1 MPHLFS
7 NSAIDVLSI
16 FEKILAFFQDVGAF
30 DAFLFD
36 HSSIKYDPKL
46 DIYLGRFVSL
56 LEEIKVISDTLKTTD
71 HFRTLTSHAEFTACD
86 NLENFNKITTSSSN
100 DLRDLLPTADQLP
113 SSGQLLPAGQLPSS
127 SQLLPA
133 DQLPN
138 SGQLL
143 RASQLPSSGRL
154 LPAEQLPNSGQLRP
168 ADQLPNSGQQLISN
182 HIDNRR
188 SENIITFEDSLITVA
203 ESEPFVTTSR
213 IDKKESR
220 VSNNVDGYEPS
231 LTPGEQLISSAIDGL
246 VQEVASH
253 DDNDDGLNNDE
264 INFRPIEEQEET
276 ALKNIG
282 SNDQW
287 SGDNSQ
293 GLKSGDADKTTQANE
308 KGSFTCAHCGKVL
321 SSRTSLL
328 KHINIHSGIKPYCC
342 EHCGKL
348 FTTNTN
354 LSAHLTRQ
362 HNLNTESAKSC
373 SVCGK
378 LFVRMSALKLHLSV
392 HRGFKP
398 FKCSICDKAFAQK
411 VTRDTHFLTHTRN
424 YSYPCKVCPKRFP
437 TKYKLSFHMKT
448 HGQPQLACAVC
459 DKRFATRQYLKAH
472 YQSHNLQRSDAA
484 PPPCRLD
491 TSTPQVIEAPP
502 ISCPQCDLTFR
513 SQRALTRHTR
523 AKHEHLIQWYY
534 CKQPDCPRPTKAFPT
549 KYQLTKHNDRHHS
562 QHTKKFVCKTCG
574 KSFVEK
580 NSLMRHQ
587 RQNHMVGLSLQEL
600 KPYSCH
606 VCSKRFFTKS
616 KMTVH
621 MSTHAENPQF
631 RCELCTKSFYRKDS
645 LKKHFKERH
654 STATTSSEPSQAQF
668 SCSQC
673 GKNFKSQ
680 SALVFHLQ
688 THNGDFKFQCENCN
702 KCFVRKCH
710 FESHMRS
717 HSESRPYKCSTCG
730 RGFKEKKHWK
740 VHLRRVHTNE
750 ITMQSLLDSITSEA
764 ALCTDNTD
772 MMHHPV
778 LQANDCLAISQSYII
793 NAGIELQHM

>member
-1 MPHLFS
+1 MPHLFT
-7 NSAIDVLSI
+7 NSAIDLLSI

-36 HSSIKYDPKL
+36 HSSVKYDPKL
-46 DIYLGRFVSL
+46 DIYIERFVSL
-56 LEEIKVISDTLKTTD
+56 LEEIRVISDRLKTTEHLKALPNHSD
-71 HFRTLTSHAEFTACD
+71 FTACE
-86 NLENFNKITTSSSN
+86 NLENFSKLPNSSSD
-100 DLRDLLPTADQLP
+100 DLRDLLPADQLT
-113 SSGQLLPAGQLPSS
+113 
-127 SQLLPA
+127 
-133 DQLPN
+133 N
-138 SGQLL
+138 S
-143 RASQLPSSGRL
+143 
-154 LPAEQLPNSGQLRP
+154 
-168 ADQLPNSGQQLISN
+168 DQQLIRN
-182 HIDNRR
+182 HADNNTGA
-188 SENIITFEDSLITVA
+188 ENIITFEDTLIPVA
-203 ESEPFVTTSR
+203 ESEPFVG
-213 IDKKESR
+213 SR
-220 VSNNVDGYEPS
+220 VDGKVSSNRDEYIDTEPT

-246 VQEVASH
+246 VQQVSQSH
-253 DDNDDGLNNDE
+253 QDDNDDGLNNDE
-264 INFRPIEEQEET
+264 LNFRPIEEQEEPT
-276 ALKNIG
+276 LKIDTSHDRWNRDCNKV
-282 SNDQW
+282 S
-287 SGDNSQ
+287 
-293 GLKSGDADKTTQANE
+293 KSDGDKTQSDD
-308 KGSFTCAHCGKVL
+308 KGRFTCAHCGKVL

-328 KHINIHSGIKPYCC
+328 KHINVHSGIKPYCC

-373 SVCGK
+373 SICGK
-378 LFVRMSALKLHLSV
+378 LFVRMSALKLHLAV

-424 YSYPCKVCPKRFP
+424 YSFLCKMCPKRFP

-448 HGQPQLACAVC
+448 HGKPQYTCSVC
-459 DKRFATRQYLKAH
+459 DKQFATKQYLKAH
-472 YQSHNLQRSDAA
+472 YDSHNISQSEAA
-484 PPPCRLD
+484 PCRLD
-491 TSTPQVIEAPP
+491 TISDNSRPQVIEAAPQ
-502 ISCPQCDLTFR
+502 IACSQCDFTFR
-513 SQRALTRHTR
+513 SQRALTRHTK
-523 AKHEHLIQWYY
+523 AKHEHLIQWFY
-534 CKQPDCPRPTKAFPT
+534 CKVPDCPRPTKAFPT

-562 QHTKKFVCKTCG
+562 EQRKKFVCKTCG

-580 NSLMRHQ
+580 NSLLRHQ

-631 RCELCTKSFYRKDS
+631 RCDLCTKAFYRKDS

-654 STATTSSEPSQAQF
+654 STASTTSEPSQATL

-673 GKNFKSQ
+673 GKHFKSQ

-688 THNGDFKFQCENCN
+688 THNGDFKFQCESCN

-710 FESHMRS
+710 YESHVRS
-717 HSESRPYKCSTCG
+717 HSENRPYKCSTCG
-730 RGFKEKKHWK
+730 RCFKEKKHWK

-764 ALCTDNTD
+764 ALCSDNNDTFD
-772 MMHHPV
+772 MMQHPV
-778 LQANDCLAISQSYII
+778 ALPALPLSQTNDCLSPITISESYML
-793 NAGIELQHM
+793 NSSMELQIPREHM